1 MVLKTQ
7 YLRELVVAGT
17 SVAVPHLPLSPKEE
31 PDTNLR
37 GAHQPQHGDHHSI
50 GQVLPVPPQE
60 PLRTAV
66 EVGGV
71 GSNRLGDKDGFGGRE
86 GGGGEGWRGFLKK
99 GEVFGCEVGSRVL
112 LGGLDEAKQ
121 KIVGVGGVGG
131 AGAAQV
137 GAKGCRRR
145 RVAADHEAATGVCL
159 ERVRGR
165 GVEGEAEAEAAAVE
179 FGAPAM
185 EVFGAGEGG

>member
-1 MVLKTQ
+1 
-7 YLRELVVAGT
+7 
-17 SVAVPHLPLSPKEE
+17 
-31 PDTNLR
+31 
-37 GAHQPQHGDHHSI
+37 
-50 GQVLPVPPQE
+50 
-60 PLRTAV
+60 
-66 EVGGV
+66 
-71 GSNRLGDKDGFGGRE
+71 
-86 GGGGEGWRGFLKK
+86 
-99 GEVFGCEVGSRVL
+99 
-112 LGGLDEAKQ
+112 
-121 KIVGVGGVGG
+121 VGG

-145 RVAADHEAATGVCL
+145 RVAADHEAATAATGVCL